1 MIVRKQWLL
10 ERRICDMAYIDIKHL
25 TKDYGNG
32 HGIFDVSLEI
42 EKGENYGFVG
52 INGAGKTTTIRHLMG
67 FLKPD
72 EGSVTINGL
81 DATKSSAEVKR
92 YVSYIPGEINFP
104 GNKTGEDFLKDQIY
118 LSGRGSWERAKELS
132 NLLQLDVTAN
142 VRSMSKGMK
151 QKTAIVSAFAS
162 NADILIMD
170 EPSTG
175 LDPLMRDIFLELLK
189 QEKEQGKTILMSS
202 NIFQEVE
209 DVSDRVAVIREGK
222 IIDITDMADIRY
234 NENKSYRM
242 EFKSLADFER
252 FLNLGY
258 QLTMVKAEDL
268 QVVVQIHDKNIN
280 DLIQDLKDFDLVY
293 FKEIKFS
300 FEDYITE
307 IFKEEV

>member
-1 MIVRKQWLL
+1 
-10 ERRICDMAYIDIKHL
+10 
-25 TKDYGNG
+25 
-32 HGIFDVSLEI
+32 
-42 EKGENYGFVG
+42 
-52 INGAGKTTTIRHLMG
+52 
-67 FLKPD
+67 
-72 EGSVTINGL
+72 
-81 DATKSSAEVKR
+81 
-92 YVSYIPGEINFP
+92 
-104 GNKTGEDFLKDQIY
+104 DQIY

-170 EPSTG
+170 EPTTG
-175 LDPLMRDIFLELLK
+175 LDPLMRDIFLDLLK
-189 QEKEQGKTILMSS
+189 QEKKQGKTILMSS

-280 DLIQDLKDFDLVY
+280 YLIQDLKDFDLVY

-307 IFKEEV
+307 IFKEGV